1 MQGNVVQLACQFQS
15 FWCQVFLLEEA
26 LVRGGA
32 VGISYC
38 STSSVS
44 SVSVSPLFSDCMST
58 VECLSCDPDRTTVVI
73 LGAGKGGTALLELL
87 TRLPGVEIA
96 GIADQDAAAPGLQYA
111 SQLNIP
117 ITLDLVSLI
126 SLQDIH
132 LIVNVTGDSHLDLLI
147 ATHKHP
153 RTEVL
158 GGSASKVL
166 WDLVQHTSH
175 IQSQLFQT
183 EKLAGMGTFASG
195 IAHDINNP
203 LYILL
208 AFAENILEETD
219 VPTMHER
226 AKSIIQAGKRIQG
239 ICQNITQY
247 ARAATADDV
256 TAVTVN
262 DKLDEAL
269 HIARYATTLQDLSIV
284 RNFNEKVEV
293 LVNSCELFQVFV
305 NLMTNAIHAMDGRGT
320 LTLSSC
326 CENGIGKIT
335 IADTGSGIPTENL
348 EKIFDP
354 FFTTKPSGQGTGLG
368 LHNVRAI
375 IKKYRGTLKV
385 ESEVGTGTTFI
396 IELPKA
402 PKTM

>member
-1 MQGNVVQLACQFQS
+1 MNN
-15 FWCQVFLLEEA
+15 
-26 LVRGGA
+26 
-32 VGISYC
+32 
-38 STSSVS
+38 
-44 SVSVSPLFSDCMST
+44 
-58 VECLSCDPDRTTVVI
+58 PDRTTVVI

-87 TRLPGVEIA
+87 THLPGVEVA
-96 GIADQDAAAPGLQYA
+96 GIADQDASAPGLQYA
-111 SQLNIP
+111 SQLGIP
-117 ITLDLVSLI
+117 ITQDLVSLI
-126 SLQDIH
+126 SLQGVN
-132 LIVNVTGDSHLDLLI
+132 LIANVTGDSHLDLLI

-153 RTEVL
+153 KTEVL

-166 WDLVQHTSH
+166 WDLVQHTSQ

-208 AFAENILEETD
+208 AYAENILEETD
-219 VPTMHER
+219 VSTMHER
-226 AKSIIQAGKRIQG
+226 ARSIIEAGKRIQG

-247 ARAATADDV
+247 ARAAKADDI
-256 TAVTVN
+256 TAVKVN

-284 RNFNEKVEV
+284 RSFDEKVEV
-293 LVNSCELFQVFV
+293 LANSGELFQVFV
-305 NLMTNAIHAMDGRGT
+305 NLMTNAIHAMEGRGT

-335 IADTGSGIPTENL
+335 IGDTGSGIPTENL

-354 FFTTKPSGQGTGLG
+354 LFTTKPPGQGTGLG
-368 LHNVRAI
+368 LYNVRAI
-375 IKKYRGTLKV
+375 IKKYRGALRV
-385 ESEVGTGTTFI
+385 ESEVGKGTTFI

-402 PKTM
+402 NKIT

>member
-1 MQGNVVQLACQFQS
+1 M
-15 FWCQVFLLEEA
+15 
-26 LVRGGA
+26 
-32 VGISYC
+32 
-38 STSSVS
+38 
-44 SVSVSPLFSDCMST
+44 
-58 VECLSCDPDRTTVVI
+58 
-73 LGAGKGGTALLELL
+73 
-87 TRLPGVEIA
+87 
-96 GIADQDAAAPGLQYA
+96 
-111 SQLNIP
+111 
-117 ITLDLVSLI
+117 SLI
-126 SLQDIH
+126 SLQDIN
-132 LIVNVTGDSHLDLLI
+132 LIVNVTGDSPLDLLI

-153 RTEVL
+153 KTEVL

-175 IQSQLFQT
+175 IQSQLFQS

-208 AFAENILEETD
+208 AYAENILEETD

-226 AKSIIQAGKRIQG
+226 AKSIIEAGKRIQG

-247 ARAATADDV
+247 ARAAKADDV
-256 TAVTVN
+256 TAITVN

-284 RNFNEKVEV
+284 RSFDEKVEV
-293 LVNSCELFQVFV
+293 LANSGELFQVFV
-305 NLMTNAIHAMDGRGT
+305 NLMTNAIHAMDGKGT
-320 LTLSSC
+320 LTLSSYY
-326 CENGIGKIT
+326 ENGIGKIT
-335 IADTGSGIPTENL
+335 IGDTGSGISTGNL

-354 FFTTKPSGQGTGLG
+354 FFTTKPPGQGTGLG

-375 IKKYRGTLKV
+375 IKKYRGDIKV

-402 PKTM
+402 TQTM